1 MAIELSEINN
11 QGRCE
16 ISELLNLLSSRTANL
31 PKTSDVDEGD
41 DEEQGSDDENDLLV
55 LFGSLGKQL
64 KTFQCDLTRTDKK
77 VESAKKYHLRCGK
90 KEETTLVAKHFL
102 FMFYRN

>member
-1 MAIELSEINN
+1 MFIKLSETNN

-16 ISELLNLLSSRTANL
+16 ISELLSDSGNLLSSGTANL

-64 KTFQCDLTRTDKK
+64 KTFQRDLTRTDKK
-77 VESAKKYHLRCGK
+77 VESAKKVSSPLRK
-90 KEETTLVAKHFL
+90 KGGNNVSC
-102 FMFYRN
+102 